1 MQEEKVKKS
10 YSVNIHE
17 GDIIDNL
24 VHFGHKTS
32 MRNAQMK
39 KHIFGTKNGID
50 IIHASHTRS
59 GLEYVAQVFYFA
71 AKAKKKILFVSSISS
86 HKDLLEI
93 FAKRCGAHYISS
105 WTAGNITNYFNVIE
119 SMKRKFSSFEEMLSE
134 ENIKSLTKREI
145 ALITKKRDR
154 IYEKL
159 SGVLEMKGLPDILF
173 VINSKIDA
181 LAIKEAFSCGIPV
194 ACICDSNASTE
205 GVDYVIPGNDDGRK
219 SVSFI
224 LNVVS
229 DAIIQ
234 GVRDYMLDRG
244 IDLSSILEK
253 KN

>member
-10 YSVNIHE
+10 YSVNIKE

-32 MRNAQMK
+32 MRNSQMK

-50 IIHASHTRS
+50 IIHVSHTKS
-59 GLEYVAQVFYFA
+59 SLEYVAQVFYFS

-86 HKDLLEI
+86 HKDLIEI
-93 FAKRCGAHYISS
+93 AAKRCGAHYISS

-119 SMKRKFSSFEEMLSE
+119 SMKRKIHSFEEMLSE

-145 ALITKKRDR
+145 ALITKKRDK

-159 SGVLEMKGLPDILF
+159 SGILEMKGLPDILF

-181 LAIKEAFSCGIPV
+181 LAIKEAASCGIPV
-194 ACICDSNASTE
+194 ASICDSNASVE
-205 GVDYVIPGNDDGRK
+205 DIDYIIPGNDDGRK

-224 LNVVS
+224 LGVLS
-229 DAIIQ
+229 AAIIQ
-234 GVRDYMLDRG
+234 GVRDHMLEKG
-244 IDLSSILEK
+244 IDLASILEK
-253 KN
+253 KI